1 MTRTKTGSSRNDART
16 TLAVPG
22 NRLRFSHV
30 TVRPESILMSYR
42 QFRVMAAPILSIKE
56 RLSGRSI
63 YLIGMMGS
71 GKTSTG
77 RPLAKRL
84 GYGFVD
90 ADAVIEQVAGC
101 TIPEIFQRD
110 GEEGFRLIE
119 SQVLNAISQRHS
131 LVVATGGGVVTKP
144 ENWGQLHSGIVVW
157 LDVDQAKLIERLR
170 NDSTQRPLLQQPDP
184 EAALENLLQQ
194 RRPLYGE
201 ADLTVV
207 INDETPDDVA
217 DGILQL
223 LPTLIQDPTQQRER

>member
-1 MTRTKTGSSRNDART
+1 MTGLN
-16 TLAVPG
+16 
-22 NRLRFSHV
+22 
-30 TVRPESILMSYR
+30 
-42 QFRVMAAPILSIKE
+42 LSLKQ

-90 ADAVIEQVAGC
+90 AVAVIEQAAGC
-101 TIPEIFQRD
+101 SIPDIFERD
-110 GEEGFRLIE
+110 GEAGFRAIE
-119 SQVLNAISQRHS
+119 RQVLNTISQRHS

-157 LDVDQAKLIERLR
+157 LDVDRGQLLARLQA
-170 NDSTQRPLLQQPDP
+170 DSTLRPLLQQPNP
-184 EAALENLLQQ
+184 EAALDTLIQQ

-207 INDETPDDVA
+207 INDETPEAVA

-223 LPTLIQDPTQQRER
+223 LPGLLKDPTQQRER

>member
-1 MTRTKTGSSRNDART
+1 M
-16 TLAVPG
+16 
-22 NRLRFSHV
+22 
-30 TVRPESILMSYR
+30 
-42 QFRVMAAPILSIKE
+42 
-56 RLSGRSI
+56 
-63 YLIGMMGS
+63 
-71 GKTSTG
+71 
-77 RPLAKRL
+77 
-84 GYGFVD
+84 
-90 ADAVIEQVAGC
+90 
-101 TIPEIFQRD
+101 
-110 GEEGFRLIE
+110 
-119 SQVLNAISQRHS
+119 
-131 LVVATGGGVVTKP
+131 VATGGGVVTKP

>member
-1 MTRTKTGSSRNDART
+1 MTD
-16 TLAVPG
+16 
-22 NRLRFSHV
+22 
-30 TVRPESILMSYR
+30 
-42 QFRVMAAPILSIKE
+42 PILSLKE

-101 TIPEIFQRD
+101 TIPEIFERD
-110 GEEGFRLIE
+110 GEAGFRSIE

-157 LDVDQAKLIERLR
+157 LDVNRAQLIERLQD
-170 NDSTQRPLLQQPDP
+170 DSTQRPLLQQPNP
-184 EAALENLLQQ
+184 EAALDTLLQE

-207 INDETPDDVA
+207 IKNESPDAVA

-223 LPTLIQDPTQQRER
+223 LPTLIKDPTEQRER

>member
-1 MTRTKTGSSRNDART
+1 MTDPISS
-16 TLAVPG
+16 L
-22 NRLRFSHV
+22 
-30 TVRPESILMSYR
+30 
-42 QFRVMAAPILSIKE
+42 KE
-56 RLSGRSI
+56 RLGGRSI

-101 TIPEIFQRD
+101 TIPEIFERD
-110 GEEGFRLIE
+110 GEDGFRSIE

-157 LDVDQAKLIERLR
+157 LDVVPDQLLQRLKA
-170 NDSTQRPLLQQPDP
+170 DSTVRPLLQTADP
-184 EAALENLLQQ
+184 EAALNALLNE
-194 RRPLYGE
+194 RRPLYAE

-207 INDETPDDVA
+207 INDETPDVVA

-223 LPTLIQDPTQQRER
+223 LPSLLKDPTQRRTD

>member
-1 MTRTKTGSSRNDART
+1 MTD
-16 TLAVPG
+16 
-22 NRLRFSHV
+22 
-30 TVRPESILMSYR
+30 
-42 QFRVMAAPILSIKE
+42 PILSLKE

-90 ADAVIEQVAGC
+90 ADAVIEQVSGC
-101 TIPEIFQRD
+101 TIPEIFERD
-110 GEEGFRLIE
+110 GEAGFRSIE

-157 LDVDQAKLIERLR
+157 LDVNRAQLIERLQD
-170 NDSTQRPLLQQPDP
+170 DSTQRPLLQQPNP
-184 EAALENLLQQ
+184 EAALDILLKE

-207 INDETPDDVA
+207 IKDESPDAVA

-223 LPTLIQDPTQQRER
+223 LPTLIKDPTEQLER